1 MQGKVVV
8 ITGTSR
14 GIGAAAVR
22 QFVAAG
28 ARVAALARST
38 PAIEALA
45 AQIGPQVMPLAC
57 DVTSW
62 PQVSAAMEAV
72 RAKWGRID
80 VLVNNAGQIDPIAR
94 IADAVPEDWAQA
106 VQVNLAGPF
115 HVIRAVLPQMKA
127 AGGGTIINVSSGAAT
142 SPYEGWSAYCA
153 AKAGALMLTRSLHLE
168 EGPVIRALG
177 LSPGTVATD
186 MQRRISASGI
196 NPVSALEWADHI
208 PPEWPARALV
218 WMCGVEADPWLGQDV
233 RLRDEEIRRKVG
245 LIA

>member
-8 ITGTSR
+8 ITGASR

-22 QFVAAG
+22 QFAAAG
-28 ARVAALARST
+28 ARVAALARSW

-45 AQIGPQVMPLAC
+45 GQVGAQVMPIVC
-57 DVTSW
+57 DVSSW
-62 PQVSAAMEAV
+62 PQTSAAMEAV
-72 RAKWGRID
+72 LAKWGRID
-80 VLVNNAGQIDPIAR
+80 VLVNNAGQIEPIAR
-94 IADAVPEDWAQA
+94 IADAAPHDWAQA
-106 VQVNLAGPF
+106 VQVNLAGAF
-115 HVIRAVLPQMKA
+115 HAIRAVLPHMKA

-153 AKAGALMLTRSLHLE
+153 AKAGVLMLTRSLHLE
-168 EGPVIRALG
+168 EGPAIRALG

-196 NPVSALEWADHI
+196 NPVSGLAWEDHI

-233 RLRDEEIRRKVG
+233 RLRDEDIRRKVG
-245 LIA
+245 LMA

>member
-8 ITGTSR
+8 ITGASR

-22 QFVAAG
+22 QFAAAG
-28 ARVAALARST
+28 ARVAALARSW

-45 AQIGPQVMPLAC
+45 GQIGAQVMPIVC
-57 DVTSW
+57 DVSSW
-62 PQVSAAMEAV
+62 PQTSAAMEAV
-72 RAKWGRID
+72 SAKWGRID
-80 VLVNNAGQIDPIAR
+80 VLVNNAGQIEPIAR
-94 IADAVPEDWAQA
+94 IADAAPQDWAQA
-106 VQVNLAGPF
+106 VQVNLAGAF
-115 HVIRAVLPQMKA
+115 HAIRAVLPHMKA

-153 AKAGALMLTRSLHLE
+153 AKAGVLMLTRSLHLE
-168 EGPVIRALG
+168 EGPTIRALG

-196 NPVSALEWADHI
+196 NPVSGLAWEDHI

-233 RLRDEEIRRKVG
+233 RLRDEDIRRKVG
-245 LIA
+245 LMA

>member
-8 ITGTSR
+8 ITGASR

-22 QFVAAG
+22 QFAAAG
-28 ARVAALARST
+28 ARVAALARSW

-45 AQIGPQVMPLAC
+45 GQVGAQVMPIVC
-57 DVTSW
+57 DVSSW
-62 PQVSAAMEAV
+62 PQTSAAMEAV
-72 RAKWGRID
+72 SAKWGRID
-80 VLVNNAGQIDPIAR
+80 VLVNNAGQIEPIAR
-94 IADAVPEDWAQA
+94 IADAAPQDWAQA
-106 VQVNLAGPF
+106 VQVNLAGAF
-115 HVIRAVLPQMKA
+115 HASRAVLPHVKA

-153 AKAGALMLTRSLHLE
+153 AKAGVLMLTRSLHLE
-168 EGPVIRALG
+168 EGPAIRALG

-196 NPVSALEWADHI
+196 NPVSGLAWEDHI
-208 PPEWPARALV
+208 PTEWPARALV

-233 RLRDEEIRRKVG
+233 RLRDEDIRRKVG
-245 LIA
+245 LMA

>member
-168 EGPVIRALG
+168 EGPMIRALG

-196 NPVSALEWADHI
+196 NPVSELAWADHI

>member
-8 ITGTSR
+8 ITGASR

-22 QFVAAG
+22 QFAAAG
-28 ARVAALARST
+28 ARVAALARSW

-45 AQIGPQVMPLAC
+45 GQVGAQVMPIVC
-57 DVTSW
+57 DVSSW
-62 PQVSAAMEAV
+62 PQTSAAMEAV
-72 RAKWGRID
+72 STKWGRID
-80 VLVNNAGQIDPIAR
+80 VLVNNAGQIEPIAR
-94 IADAVPEDWAQA
+94 IADAAPQDWAQA
-106 VQVNLAGPF
+106 VQVNLAGAF
-115 HVIRAVLPQMKA
+115 HAIRAVLPHMKA

-153 AKAGALMLTRSLHLE
+153 AKAGVLMLTRSLHLE
-168 EGPVIRALG
+168 EGPTIRALG

-196 NPVSALEWADHI
+196 NPVSGLAWEDHI

-218 WMCGVEADPWLGQDV
+218 WMCGVETDPWLGQDV
-233 RLRDEEIRRKVG
+233 RLRDEDIRRKVG
-245 LIA
+245 LMA

>member
-8 ITGTSR
+8 ITGASR

-22 QFVAAG
+22 QFAAAG
-28 ARVAALARST
+28 ARVAALARSW

-45 AQIGPQVMPLAC
+45 GQVGAQVMPIVC
-57 DVTSW
+57 DVSSW
-62 PQVSAAMEAV
+62 PQTSAAMEAV
-72 RAKWGRID
+72 STKWGRID
-80 VLVNNAGQIDPIAR
+80 VLVNNAGQIEPIAR
-94 IADAVPEDWAQA
+94 IADAAPQDWAQA
-106 VQVNLAGPF
+106 VQVNLAGAF
-115 HVIRAVLPQMKA
+115 HAIRAVLPHMKA

-153 AKAGALMLTRSLHLE
+153 AKAGVLMLTRSLHLE
-168 EGPVIRALG
+168 EGPTIRALG

-196 NPVSALEWADHI
+196 NPVSGLAWEDHI

-233 RLRDEEIRRKVG
+233 RLRDEDIRRKVG
-245 LIA
+245 LMA

>member
-8 ITGTSR
+8 ITGASR

-22 QFVAAG
+22 QFAAAG
-28 ARVAALARST
+28 ARVAALARSGS
-38 PAIEALA
+38 AIEALA
-45 AQIGPQVMPLAC
+45 GQIGAQVMPIVC
-57 DVTSW
+57 DVSSW
-62 PQVSAAMEAV
+62 PQTSAAMEAV
-72 RAKWGRID
+72 SAKWGRID
-80 VLVNNAGQIDPIAR
+80 VLVNNAGQIEPIAR
-94 IADAVPEDWAQA
+94 IADAAPQDWAQA
-106 VQVNLAGPF
+106 VQVNLAGAF
-115 HVIRAVLPQMKA
+115 HAIRAVLPHMKA

-153 AKAGALMLTRSLHLE
+153 AKAGVLMLTRSLHLE
-168 EGPVIRALG
+168 EGPTIRALG

-196 NPVSALEWADHI
+196 NPVSGLAWEDHI

-233 RLRDEEIRRKVG
+233 RLRDEDIRRKVG
-245 LIA
+245 LMA

>member
-8 ITGTSR
+8 ITGASR

-22 QFVAAG
+22 QFAAAG
-28 ARVAALARST
+28 ARVAALARSW

-45 AQIGPQVMPLAC
+45 GQVGEQVMPIVC
-57 DVTSW
+57 DVSSW
-62 PQVSAAMEAV
+62 PQTSAAMEAV
-72 RAKWGRID
+72 STKWGRID
-80 VLVNNAGQIDPIAR
+80 VLVNNAGQIEPIAR
-94 IADAVPEDWAQA
+94 IADAAPQDWAQA
-106 VQVNLAGPF
+106 VQVNLAGAF
-115 HVIRAVLPQMKA
+115 HAIRAVLPHMKA

-153 AKAGALMLTRSLHLE
+153 AKAGVLMLTRSLHLE
-168 EGPVIRALG
+168 EGPTIRALG

-196 NPVSALEWADHI
+196 NPVSGLAWEDHI

-233 RLRDEEIRRKVG
+233 RLRDEDIRRKVG
-245 LIA
+245 LMA

>member
-8 ITGTSR
+8 ITGASR

-22 QFVAAG
+22 QFAAAG
-28 ARVAALARST
+28 ARVAALARSG

-45 AQIGPQVMPLAC
+45 GQIGAQVMPIVC
-57 DVTSW
+57 DVSSW
-62 PQVSAAMEAV
+62 PQTSAAMEAV
-72 RAKWGRID
+72 SAKWGRID
-80 VLVNNAGQIDPIAR
+80 VLVNNAGQIEPIAR
-94 IADAVPEDWAQA
+94 IADAAPQDWAQA

-115 HVIRAVLPQMKA
+115 HAIRAVLPHMKA

-153 AKAGALMLTRSLHLE
+153 AKAGVLMLTRSLHLE
-168 EGPVIRALG
+168 EGPAIRALG

-196 NPVSALEWADHI
+196 NPVSGLAWEDHI
-208 PPEWPARALV
+208 PTEWPARALV
-218 WMCGVEADPWLGQDV
+218 WMCEVEADPWLGQDV
-233 RLRDEEIRRKVG
+233 RLRDEDIRRKVG
-245 LIA
+245 LMA

>member
-8 ITGTSR
+8 ITGASR

-22 QFVAAG
+22 QFAAAG
-28 ARVAALARST
+28 ARVAALARSW

-45 AQIGPQVMPLAC
+45 GQVGAQVMPIVC
-57 DVTSW
+57 DVSSW
-62 PQVSAAMEAV
+62 PQTSAAMEAV
-72 RAKWGRID
+72 STKWGRID
-80 VLVNNAGQIDPIAR
+80 VLVNNAGQIEPIAR
-94 IADAVPEDWAQA
+94 IADAAPQDWAQA
-106 VQVNLAGPF
+106 VQVNLAGAF
-115 HVIRAVLPQMKA
+115 HAIRAVLPHVKA

-153 AKAGALMLTRSLHLE
+153 AKAGVLMLTRSLHLE
-168 EGPVIRALG
+168 EGPTIRALG

-196 NPVSALEWADHI
+196 NPVSGLAWEDHI

-233 RLRDEEIRRKVG
+233 RLRDEDIRQKVG
-245 LIA
+245 LMA

>member
-8 ITGTSR
+8 ITGASR

-22 QFVAAG
+22 QFAAAG
-28 ARVAALARST
+28 ARVAALARSW

-45 AQIGPQVMPLAC
+45 GQVGAQVMPIVC
-57 DVTSW
+57 DVSSW
-62 PQVSAAMEAV
+62 PQTSAAMEAV
-72 RAKWGRID
+72 STKWGRID
-80 VLVNNAGQIDPIAR
+80 VLVNNAGQIEPIAR
-94 IADAVPEDWAQA
+94 IADAAPQDWAQA
-106 VQVNLAGPF
+106 VQVNLAGAF
-115 HVIRAVLPQMKA
+115 HAIRAVLPHVKA

-153 AKAGALMLTRSLHLE
+153 AKAGVLMLTRSLHLE
-168 EGPVIRALG
+168 EGPAIRALG

-196 NPVSALEWADHI
+196 NPVSGLAWEDHI
-208 PPEWPARALV
+208 PTEWPARALV

-233 RLRDEEIRRKVG
+233 RLRDEDIRRKVG
-245 LIA
+245 LMA